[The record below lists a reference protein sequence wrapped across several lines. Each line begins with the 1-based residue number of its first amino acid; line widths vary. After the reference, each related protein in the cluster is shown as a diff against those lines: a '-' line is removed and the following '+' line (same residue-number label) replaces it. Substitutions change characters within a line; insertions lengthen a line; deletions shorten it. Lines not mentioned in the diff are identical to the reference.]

1 MTTTT
6 TTTAT
11 TVSIERTDLLE
22 LLATRRHFLAFTARD
37 LTDAQA
43 ASTPTA
49 SALSVG
55 GLIKHVSR
63 TEDSWARFV
72 QGDASALGG
81 GKAWSEW
88 NDSDWAARAAEFR
101 MEPGENL
108 VDLLA
113 DYADVASRTD
123 ELVRTVP
130 SLDASFA
137 LPSAPWFA
145 PGAHRTVRQA
155 FLHIATETAQ
165 HAGHADIVRETIDG
179 AKSMG

>member
-6 TTTAT
+6 TTMT
-11 TVSIERTDLLE
+11 IERTDLLE
-22 LLATRRHFLAFTARD
+22 LLATRRHFLTFTARD
-37 LTDAQA
+37 LTDEQA

-63 TEDSWARFV
+63 TEESWARFM

-81 GKAWSEW
+81 GKAWDDWDE
-88 NDSDWAARAAEFR
+88 SDWAARVAEFR
-101 MEPGENL
+101 MEPGETL
-108 VDLLA
+108 VGLLA
-113 DYADVASRTD
+113 DYERVAQRTD
-123 ELVRTVP
+123 DLVRTLP
-130 SLDASFA
+130 SLDVSYP
-137 LPSAPWFA
+137 LPAAPWFA

-155 FLHIATETAQ
+155 LLHIATETAQ